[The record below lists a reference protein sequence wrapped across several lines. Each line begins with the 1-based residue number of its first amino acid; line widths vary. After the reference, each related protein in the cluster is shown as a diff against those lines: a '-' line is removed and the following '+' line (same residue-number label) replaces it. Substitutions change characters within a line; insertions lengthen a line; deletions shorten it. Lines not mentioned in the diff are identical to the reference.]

1 MRLGSQIS
9 AKLSLTR
16 AEWMSVL
23 KLSTLWKFDEVRMLA
38 ISQLGDMNSLGAAE
52 LVHLG
57 KHYVIA
63 AWVISGLERLIN
75 QPETIHSAD
84 TAEKIGG
91 DTAVR
96 LCRLREDYRQSR
108 LAVPSLSSALGQ
120 VFSEELRALGMTD
133 RAIERIML
141 QSDSKSGGKKKG
153 KGRKQVG

>member
-1 MRLGSQIS
+1 
-9 AKLSLTR
+9 
-16 AEWMSVL
+16 
-23 KLSTLWKFDEVRMLA
+23 
-38 ISQLGDMNSLGAAE
+38 MNSLGAAE

-108 LAVPSLSSALGQ
+108 LAVPLSSALGQ
-120 VFSEELRALGMTD
+120 VFSEELRSLGMKD
-133 RAIERIML
+133 GAIKRIML
-141 QSDSKSGGKKKG
+141 QSDSNSGGGGKKKKKG
-153 KGRKQVG
+153 KK